1 MILVSGG
8 AGYVGSVLV
17 KELLALGEQVR
28 VVDTMWFG
36 SPFAPHERL
45 DLVDGDLRSPEPV
58 WLDGV
63 DAIVHLSGLSNDPT
77 ADFAPELNSEANVY
91 ATKQLAQLAAARAAR
106 EGKPIRY
113 VFASTCSVYY
123 APTTSD
129 EANVAVMTEEM
140 PIAPTAN
147 YSKTKRLAEVELLR
161 IADQHPLFVPVMLR
175 KGTIFGLS
183 PRMRFDLVVNVFTLH
198 AWRHKLLTVHG
209 HGEAWRPLLHIRD
222 AVDAYIHLLNA
233 PEEKIRG
240 EAFNVVH
247 KNYRVLELAHWVTEV
262 IEQKYGVDVRV
273 KRDRSGNA
281 AARSYFVSGD
291 KIARELGFSADRGV
305 TDAVTAMWDALER
318 GDFGPE
324 PERDPRFFNIRWLKE
339 TLFAGVGA

>member
-1 MILVSGG
+1 MIRR
-8 AGYVGSVLV
+8 
-17 KELLALGEQVR
+17 LLAKRRFMRDHRFTQAHLS
-28 VVDTMWFG
+28 DY
-36 SPFAPHERL
+36 
-45 DLVDGDLRSPEPV
+45 VDGDLRSPEPV

-147 YSKTKRLAEVELLR
+147 YSKTKRLAEIELLQ
-161 IADQHPLFVPVMLR
+161 IAEQYPHFCPTMLR
-175 KGTIFGLS
+175 KATIFGLA
-183 PRMRFDLVVNVFTLH
+183 PRMRFDLVVNAFVLQV
-198 AWRHKLLTVHG
+198 WRNQFIPIWG
-209 HGEAWRPLLHIRD
+209 SGEAWRPFLHIRD
-222 AVDAYIHLLNA
+222 AVDAYIHLLHV
-233 PEEKIRG
+233 PTDKIRG
-240 EAFNVVH
+240 EAFNLVH

-262 IEQKYGVDVRV
+262 IEKQYGVEVRV
-273 KRDRSGNA
+273 KRDRSNETGS
-281 AARSYFVSGD
+281 RSYFVSGD
-291 KIARELGFSADRGV
+291 KIAGALGFRAERGIME
-305 TDAVTAMWDALER
+305 AVIAIWDALER
-318 GDFGPE
+318 GEYGTE
-324 PERDPRFFNIRWLKE
+324 PDRDPRFFNIRWLKE
-339 TLFAGVGA
+339 TMMQGVPA